1 MQNLRMRNAR
11 TLIRPDG
18 ERIGEFMFIPSV
30 STSLSSPFPFK
41 HAHEATSCQSS
52 RPRSLSGYRYQFF
65 FCLFMSLMLDLSVG
79 WAQTTPANPPANQE
93 IQSLLEFLDEETV
106 DKFDLGE
113 LVPPSPNAAP
123 NASQIFVVT
132 AKDILNFN
140 ARNVGEALRFVPGLI
155 FSEGGTKNPKLA
167 SLRGLGS
174 RQYVVFI
181 DGRPVYDPYFGDVDL
196 NNLPIDNVAMIKVVK
211 GPVEAA
217 YGPNTFGG
225 VINIVTKRGKGEP
238 TTQIQASYEAHNSQD
253 YWLQHGGQYEKF
265 NYYVTGSYRR
275 SNGFPL
281 SDDFSPALHE
291 EGGSAEQSGFHKYNV
306 AINLGY
312 DVTPVDKI
320 ALVVG
325 YYQAEL
331 DVPPNIFGGGT
342 GRRRLRF
349 TRFTDWERVNVD
361 LYGQMKVWDQMT
373 VKGNI
378 YYDKFSDDLVIF
390 DDGTYTTVDDKS
402 AFRNTSIGGNLQAT
416 WEVVESLTIKAGTFI
431 KHDRQEDEKLI
442 PPFSHEDFDTLTLD
456 YFLESDFS
464 LTKAITLSG
473 GINYDVIFTGGERAI
488 ESWNPRG
495 SLHVR
500 LWPESRWHISVGK
513 KSRLPRLLN
522 LFAGRGNLQLEAENN
537 VVIEVG
543 ANQLFWNGRIE
554 GDLVWFRNDVDNM
567 IVFRPTAGGRTQDQ
581 NAVSFVSH
589 GIEAILTA
597 NLSKEL
603 TTSIDYTYIDQVFE
617 NRGDDIF
624 NDDYHQ
630 LNSRLH
636 YQASWGLGVSLQG
649 SYVNFGT
656 PSKPPI
662 SSTVGEDSF
671 FLLNG
676 RVSYAVWKGVAPY
689 LAVEN
694 ILDTNYSRIFGFPQ
708 PGRRFF
714 FGLSARF

>member
-1 MQNLRMRNAR
+1 MLLTNFLAFTPTHLSFRKTPHSVFRNEAP
-11 TLIRPDG
+11 RPPFG
-18 ERIGEFMFIPSV
+18 YLNRLWRLLCFCC
-30 STSLSSPFPFK
+30 SLSWCL
-41 HAHEATSCQSS
+41 TV
-52 RPRSLSGYRYQFF
+52 SL
-65 FCLFMSLMLDLSVG
+65 LINTSVG
-79 WAQTTPANPPANQE
+79 LANNEPVIQAAVQE
-93 IQSLLEFLDEETV
+93 LDSLLEFIDEETL

-113 LVPPSPNAAP
+113 LVAP
-123 NASQIFVVT
+123 LPKKFPQTSQIFVVT
-132 AKDILNFN
+132 SKDIMDQN

-181 DGRPVYDPYFGDVDL
+181 DGRPVYDPFFGDVDL

-225 VINIVTKRGKGEP
+225 VINIVTKRGRGEP
-238 TTQIQASYEAHNSQD
+238 ATQINASYEAHNTQD
-253 YWLQHGGQYEKF
+253 YWIQHGGQHKGF
-265 NYYVTGSYRR
+265 NYYVAGSYRR

-291 EGGSAEQSGFHKYNV
+291 EGGTADQSGYQKYNV
-306 AINLGY
+306 ALNLGY

-331 DVPPNIFGGGT
+331 DVPPNVFGGGT

-349 TRFTDWERVNVD
+349 TRFTDWNRLNVD
-361 LYGQMKVWDQMT
+361 LYGQTQLWNQLT
-373 VKGNI
+373 VKGNV
-378 YYDKFSDDLVIF
+378 YYDRFSDDLVIF
-390 DDGTYTTVDDKS
+390 NDSTFSTINDKS
-402 AFRNTSIGGNLQAT
+402 VFRNTSIGGNLQAT
-416 WEVVESLTIKAGTFI
+416 WEVVESLAFKAGTFI
-431 KHDRQEDEKLI
+431 KHDRHVDEQHF
-442 PPFSHEDFDTLTLD
+442 PPFTQEDFDTLTLD
-456 YFLESDFS
+456 YFLESDLA

-495 SLHVR
+495 SMNFR
-500 LWPESRWHISVGK
+500 LWPESHWHISIGK
-513 KSRLPRLLN
+513 KSRMPRQLN
-522 LFAGRGNLQLEAENN
+522 LFAGRGNLQLEPENN
-537 VVIEVG
+537 LVLEVG

-567 IVFRPTAGGRTQDQ
+567 IVFRPIAGGGTQDQ

-589 GIEAILTA
+589 GIEAILTT
-597 NLSKEL
+597 NLSKEISA
-603 TTSIDYTYIDQVFE
+603 SIDYTFIDQVFE

-630 LNSRLH
+630 LNTRWH
-636 YQASWGLGVSLQG
+636 YQSSWGLGMSLQG

-656 PSKPPI
+656 PSKPKI

-676 RVSYAVWKGVAPY
+676 KLSYTLWKGITPY

-694 ILDTNYSRIFGFPQ
+694 ILDTNYSRVFGFPQ

>member
-1 MQNLRMRNAR
+1 M
-11 TLIRPDG
+11 G
-18 ERIGEFMFIPSV
+18 KRIGVFMLLPNLSARIEPPFSRTDALCPLKTNHVFPQPLHQSYRRRLLRGGYHLSLSLMISLVLNPSV
-30 STSLSSPFPFK
+30 GLTADNAPDVL
-41 HAHEATSCQSS
+41 
-52 RPRSLSGYRYQFF
+52 
-65 FCLFMSLMLDLSVG
+65 
-79 WAQTTPANPPANQE
+79 PANQK
-93 IQSLLEFLDEETV
+93 ITSLLEFLDEETL

-113 LVPPSPNAAP
+113 LVAPPSHNFPNS
-123 NASQIFVVT
+123 SQIFVVT
-132 AKDILNFN
+132 SKDIVDQNS
-140 ARNVGEALRFVPGLI
+140 RNVGEALRFVPGLI

-167 SLRGLGS
+167 SLRGLGT

-196 NNLPIDNVAMIKVVK
+196 NNLPIDNVALIKVVK

-238 TTQIQASYEAHNSQD
+238 TTEINASYEAHNTQD
-253 YWLQHGGQYEKF
+253 YWIQHGGQHDKF

-312 DVTPVDKI
+312 DKTPVDKI
-320 ALVVG
+320 ALVIG

-331 DVPPNIFGGGT
+331 DVPPNVFGGGT

-349 TRFTDWERVNVD
+349 TRFTDWERFNVD
-361 LYGQMKVWDQMT
+361 LYGQMKLWDQLT
-373 VKGNI
+373 VKSNV
-378 YYDKFSDDLVIF
+378 YYDRFSDDLVIF
-390 DDGTYTTVDDKS
+390 DDSTYSTFNDKS

-416 WEVVESLTIKAGTFI
+416 WEVVESLMLKAGTFI
-431 KHDRQEDEKLI
+431 KQDKHEDEKLI
-442 PPFSHEDFDTLTLD
+442 APFSTEDFDTLTLD
-456 YFLESDFS
+456 YFLESDLA
-464 LTKAITLSG
+464 LTQAVTLSG

-495 SLHVR
+495 ALHIR
-500 LWPESRWHISVGK
+500 LWPESLWHVSLGK

-522 LFAGRGNLQLEAENN
+522 LFAGRGNLRLEAENN
-537 VVIEVG
+537 LVLEVG
-543 ANQLFWNGRIE
+543 ANQLLWNGRIE
-554 GDLVWFRNDVDNM
+554 ADLVWFRNDVDNM
-567 IVFRPTAGGRTQDQ
+567 IVFRPAAGGGTQDQ

-589 GIEAILTA
+589 GIEAVLTA
-597 NLSKEL
+597 NLSQEL
-603 TTSIDYTYIDQVFE
+603 TVSIDYTYIDQVFE

-630 LNSRLH
+630 LNSQWQ
-636 YQASWGLGVSLQG
+636 YQAKWGLGLSLQG

-656 PSKPPI
+656 PSKPTI

-676 RVSYAVWKGVAPY
+676 KLSYSAWKGMTPY

-694 ILDTNYSRIFGFPQ
+694 ILDTNYSRVFGFPQ
-708 PGRRFF
+708 PGRRLF
-714 FGLSARF
+714 FGISAKF